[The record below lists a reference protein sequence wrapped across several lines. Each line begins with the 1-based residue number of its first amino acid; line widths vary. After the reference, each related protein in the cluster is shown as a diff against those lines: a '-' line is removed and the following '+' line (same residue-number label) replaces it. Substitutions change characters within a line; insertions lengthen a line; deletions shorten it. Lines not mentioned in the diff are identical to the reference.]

1 MVAAF
6 SIVVPVYNVADYL
19 AACMDSILQQ
29 GCPDVEIILV
39 DDQSTDESGAICDH
53 YARDYDNVRV
63 IHLTRNEGVAAA
75 RNYGL
80 AVACGDYVIF
90 VDSDDCLFPRS
101 LAGLWQL
108 VERESG
114 VEIVICRFISES
126 KVLSNNSMFLPEV
139 SSKLN
144 VDTVLTHLIKSDF
157 YLDHCWHYAISRDL
171 ITRHGVRFIDSVV
184 AEDAEYIVK
193 VLSLA
198 SSIAYY
204 DGDFYWYRQ
213 RDGSLKNIIGVA
225 ETASFLRVAHA
236 MQKVMERDDL
246 GEVQKTFV
254 ASQIRHSL
262 GVFSSRLGLLS
273 DADMADF
280 PSVISPT
287 EFPPNLPVSTS
298 EDIPA
303 VLRSHRRAIEDTT
316 LSLVTATKG
325 RAIYVYCTGPNGEAV
340 IRSLLA
346 AGYAVSSVIDDDEA
360 LTGRMLLGI
369 PIRTGAYFSTLTA
382 EGLCVAF
389 IIVCTQKR
397 LVFEKIASSL
407 VERGIARDQIVHRIF

>member
-1 MVAAF
+1 MAAAF
-6 SIVVPVYNVADYL
+6 SIVVPVYNVANYL
-19 AACMDSILQQ
+19 AACVDSILQQ
-29 GCPDVEIILV
+29 GCRDVEIILI
-39 DDQSTDESGAICDH
+39 DDRSTDESGAICDR
-53 YARDYDNVRV
+53 YARTYDNVRA
-63 IHLTRNEGVAAA
+63 IHLARNEGVAAA

-80 AVACGDYVIF
+80 AVAGGDYVIF
-90 VDSDDCLFPRS
+90 VDSDDCLFPGS
-101 LAGLWQL
+101 LAGLRQL
-108 VERESG
+108 VERENG
-114 VEIVICRFISES
+114 IEIIICRFVSES
-126 KVLSNNSMFLPEV
+126 KVLSNNSMFITGKNG
-139 SSKLN
+139 KLSA
-144 VDTVLTHLIKSDF
+144 DTVLDHLIKSDF

-171 ITRHGVRFIDSVV
+171 IARHSVRFIDSVV

-204 DGDFYWYRQ
+204 EGDFYWYRQ
-213 RDGSLKNIIGVA
+213 RDGSLKNIVGVA

-236 MQKVMERDDL
+236 MRQVMERNDL
-246 GEVQKTFV
+246 GEVQKTFI

-273 DADMADF
+273 DADMSDF

-303 VLRSHRRAIEDTT
+303 VLRAHRRAIEDTT
-316 LSLVTATKG
+316 LSLAESAKG

-346 AGYAVSSVIDDDEA
+346 AGYAVSNVIDDDEA
-360 LTGRMLLGI
+360 LSGRTLLGV
-369 PIRTGAYFSTLTA
+369 PIRTGAHFSTLTS
-382 EGLCVAF
+382 EELCAAF

-397 LVFEKIASSL
+397 LVFEKIASALSG
-407 VERGIARDQIVHRIF
+407 RGIARDQIVHRIF